1 MWTFNTPRNYYKTY
15 CWNRWWVLTASGR
28 TFSAC
33 LVYDGGEATSA
44 VECID
49 NGNVC
54 TGIHWA
60 GTCVGKLAAMW
71 PLAGIIIE
79 ALVLCVIIVVH
90 ERKRA
95 RQRALAVS
103 DSDNDNAKDT
113 SAVAATAPPPTS
125 NRLQVILSVYRLSVS
140 VCGLSGHRC
149 VCVCVCVWLITRRCV
164 WYDVVDWSEWVS
176 VCGMMMCVVTTQCRR
191 HWIVVTS
198 RRHVSSQVQHQQLH
212 E

>member
-1 MWTFNTPRNYYKTY
+1 M
-15 CWNRWWVLTASGR
+15 CV
-28 TFSAC
+28 
-33 LVYDGGEATSA
+33 
-44 VECID
+44 
-49 NGNVC
+49 
-54 TGIHWA
+54 
-60 GTCVGKLAAMW
+60 CVGKLAAMW

-149 VCVCVCVWLITRRCV
+149 VCVCVCVCVWLITRRCV
-164 WYDVVDWSEWVS
+164 WYDVVDWSE
-176 VCGMMMCVVTTQCRR
+176 
-191 HWIVVTS
+191 
-198 RRHVSSQVQHQQLH
+198 
-212 E
+212 